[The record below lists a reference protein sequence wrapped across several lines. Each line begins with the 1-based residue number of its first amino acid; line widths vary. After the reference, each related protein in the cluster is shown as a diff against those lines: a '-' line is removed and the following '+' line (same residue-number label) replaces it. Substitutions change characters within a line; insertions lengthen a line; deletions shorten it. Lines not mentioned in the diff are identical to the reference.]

1 MTERVLATRVGTEVP
16 TYLSGHGPC
25 DRCGRRIQTGRNTGL
40 HLCRSC
46 RHDKRYIQLVK
57 RAGEAMSNNYY
68 VTGTVTFGVG
78 AWVQGA
84 HEADAMQDFM
94 AMIET
99 FVHEGLRDDDT
110 VSDFRWTN
118 MEVRPPES
126 VATG

>member
-1 MTERVLATRVGTEVP
+1 
-16 TYLSGHGPC
+16 
-25 DRCGRRIQTGRNTGL
+25 
-40 HLCRSC
+40 
-46 RHDKRYIQLVK
+46 
-57 RAGEAMSNNYY
+57 MSNNYY